1 MAEGENK
8 KEKEDNKNNNENK
21 TQESSKLETNSG
33 WQCYKDT
40 GSC

>member
-1 MAEGENK
+1 MTEEENK
-8 KEKEDNKNNNENK
+8 EEKEDKKNKIP
-21 TQESSKLETNSG
+21 ESSKLETNSG

>member
-1 MAEGENK
+1 MAEEENN

-21 TQESSKLETNSG
+21 IPYPSKLETNSG

-40 GSC
+40 GNC

>member
-1 MAEGENK
+1 MAEEENK
-8 KEKEDNKNNNENK
+8 KENEDKKNKKENK
-21 TQESSKLETNSG
+21 ITDPSKLETNSG